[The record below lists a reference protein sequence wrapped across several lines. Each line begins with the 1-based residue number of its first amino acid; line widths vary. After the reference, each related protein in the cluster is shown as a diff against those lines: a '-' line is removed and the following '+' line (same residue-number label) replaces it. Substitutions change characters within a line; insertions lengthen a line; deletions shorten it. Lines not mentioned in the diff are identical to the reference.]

1 MSMEDARLD
10 HLTLRIETLERV
22 LGAGDYEPAPG
33 EQTALVRLTD
43 AERDIA
49 ALEAQRDAAESDE
62 TWALVRRLVERRDA
76 GPGVY
81 PQFLGLGYREV
92 KALADLIE
100 GEWGKQT
107 P

>member
-22 LGAGDYEPAPG
+22 LGAGDYEPAPD
-33 EQTALVRLTD
+33 ERTALVRLAD

-49 ALEAQRDAAESDE
+49 GLEAAKMQRESDL
-62 TWALVRRLVERRDA
+62 TWDTVRDLCMARNLGASAALTA
-76 GPGVY
+76 
-81 PQFLGLGYREV
+81 PQV
-92 KALADLIE
+92 KAIADLIE
-100 GEWGKQT
+100 SEWGKQL

>member
-10 HLTLRIETLERV
+10 HLMLRIEQLERV

-33 EQTALVRLTD
+33 ERTALVRLEE

-49 ALEAQRDAAESDE
+49 ALESRRAATESDE

-76 GPGVY
+76 GPGAH
-81 PQFLGLGYREV
+81 PMFLNLGYREV

-100 GEWGKQT
+100 GEWGRQA
-107 P
+107 